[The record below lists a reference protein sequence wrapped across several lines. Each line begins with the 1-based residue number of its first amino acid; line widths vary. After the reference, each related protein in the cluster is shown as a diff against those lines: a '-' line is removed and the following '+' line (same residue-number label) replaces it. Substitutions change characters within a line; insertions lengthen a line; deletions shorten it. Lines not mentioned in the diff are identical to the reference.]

1 MQQLP
6 SLALALAQEQRQ
18 REVERIAR
26 ERRIGRS
33 SSSVRR
39 ALGRRIIEIGARV
52 AADPVP
58 ELARSR

>member
-6 SLALALAQEQRQ
+6 WLALALAEDQRQ
-18 REVERIAR
+18 RQVEAIAR

-33 SSSVRR
+33 SSSFRR

-52 AADPVP
+52 AAVPVH